1 MTTPGW
7 FRRRAATTA
16 VFTLWGPFVASLLVA
31 ALFLWGRSLAPSSSP
46 AMSATDL
53 LLAGFLGAFLPQLA
67 LGLMIGLTMCI
78 VSPRIRSVRG
88 WLLWAALS
96 ASSLGVG
103 AITLLL
109 WASNADA
116 GFLPALVMVIAHV
129 IPAVL
134 GALLSAAATLRLR
147 PRPSAKPTA
156 EMFG

>member
-1 MTTPGW
+1 
-7 FRRRAATTA
+7 
-16 VFTLWGPFVASLLVA
+16 
-31 ALFLWGRSLAPSSSP
+31 
-46 AMSATDL
+46 MSATDL

-67 LGLMIGLTMCI
+67 LGLMIGLTMCF
-78 VSPRIRSVRG
+78 VSPRIRSARG